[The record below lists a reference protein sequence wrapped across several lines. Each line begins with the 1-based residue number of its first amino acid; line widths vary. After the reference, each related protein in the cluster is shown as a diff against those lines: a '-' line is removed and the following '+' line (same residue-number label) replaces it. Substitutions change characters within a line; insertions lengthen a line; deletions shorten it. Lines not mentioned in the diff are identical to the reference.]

1 MKTTLNGLQLK
12 EWAKY
17 EKQIQCSTDFLN
29 EGEDPEQL
37 IDKVFQNVKL
47 IEGTKAIVDDETLL
61 TYVDPIW

>member
-47 IEGTKAIVDDETLL
+47 IEGTKAIVDDETLSA
-61 TYVDPIW
+61 YVDPIW

>member
-29 EGEDPEQL
+29 EGDDPEQL
-37 IDKVFQNVKL
+37 IDKVF
-47 IEGTKAIVDDETLL
+47 
-61 TYVDPIW
+61 

>member
-29 EGEDPEQL
+29 VREDPEQL

-61 TYVDPIW
+61 AYVDPIW